1 MRQKLSPLEIKILLH
16 YYTCADEY
24 ENITC
29 EPANDFLNTLV
40 KHEILNYSSKTE
52 NGAHYSITDK
62 GIVYVQAIIETAS
75 NVGEPVMEWIIPNEE
90 QSQ

>member
-40 KHEILNYSSKTE
+40 EYEILNYSCKTE
-52 NGAHYSITDK
+52 NGAHYSIIDK
-62 GIVYVQAIIETAS
+62 GVFYVQTIIEAAS
-75 NVGEPVMEWIIPNEE
+75 NVAEPVLEWVIPNKEHGK
-90 QSQ
+90 